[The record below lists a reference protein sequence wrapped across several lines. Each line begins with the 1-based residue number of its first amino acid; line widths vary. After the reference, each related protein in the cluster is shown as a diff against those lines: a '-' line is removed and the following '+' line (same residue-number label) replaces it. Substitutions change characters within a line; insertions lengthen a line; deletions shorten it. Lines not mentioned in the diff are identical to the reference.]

1 MSIDVL
7 DNDDFEFALHDA
19 SMRRAEPRFTLG
31 TFCVGLVTILVA
43 TVAAS
48 ATFWSPP
55 VWLQPS
61 VLGLLWGGVFLN
73 GVATGYGRGSLLFTI
88 LALSHL
94 CLTRTAFEHL
104 TSLATSECCILCV
117 ILFASGWVTA
127 QFDSMH
133 SAVCERRVNREQ
145 SANRDS
151 IRILDTS
158 DEQPTIHSH
167 LRQQWTIWDLA
178 VLTTLCAVLCYAIP
192 HVTSSLLFLS
202 HVLFAATAGSLASW
216 IAYRWV
222 LDDRWSLGKL
232 AVLVIGTSLGL
243 WLIVRQTPDDFSMLH
258 ALVWILTGPLAV
270 IAAQAFTVM
279 AILTAIRIDN
289 GSLLPSTQQS

>member
-1 MSIDVL
+1 
-7 DNDDFEFALHDA
+7 
-19 SMRRAEPRFTLG
+19 
-31 TFCVGLVTILVA
+31 
-43 TVAAS
+43 
-48 ATFWSPP
+48 
-55 VWLQPS
+55 
-61 VLGLLWGGVFLN
+61 
-73 GVATGYGRGSLLFTI
+73 
-88 LALSHL
+88 
-94 CLTRTAFEHL
+94 
-104 TSLATSECCILCV
+104 
-117 ILFASGWVTA
+117 
-127 QFDSMH
+127 MH

-145 SANRDS
+145 SASRDS

-192 HVTSSLLFLS
+192 HVTSTIFFLS

-222 LDDRWSLGKL
+222 LDDGWSLGKL
-232 AVLVIGTSLGL
+232 AVLIIGTSLGL
-243 WLIVRQTPDDFSMLH
+243 WLIVQQTPDDFSMLH
-258 ALVWILTGPLAV
+258 SLVWILTGPLAV

-289 GSLLPSTQQS
+289 GSLLPSAQQS